1 MRKLILVKHSAVVV
15 QPDVPAAQWRLSD
28 VGRAR
33 CVSLARM
40 LAEYAPTVI
49 VASDEPKAVE
59 TADTVAGGLGL
70 SVETEAGLREH
81 DRADVPYHRDG
92 AEFERADAEHWFA
105 TAVGELLARRPT
117 GNVIVVAHGTVITLL
132 IARHNRVEPYQCWRR
147 LGLPS
152 FAVLSM
158 PDMILLDTVV
168 RVDSDAADRE
178 R

>member
-1 MRKLILVKHSAVVV
+1 M
-15 QPDVPAAQWRLSD
+15 
-28 VGRAR
+28 
-33 CVSLARM
+33 
-40 LAEYAPTVI
+40 
-49 VASDEPKAVE
+49 
-59 TADTVAGGLGL
+59 
-70 SVETEAGLREH
+70 
-81 DRADVPYHRDG
+81 
-92 AEFERADAEHWFA
+92 
-105 TAVGELLARRPT
+105 
-117 GNVIVVAHGTVITLL
+117 VAHGTVITLL

>member
-59 TADTVAGGLGL
+59 TADTVAGGSGCRWRPRPAYGSTTGPTCHITEMGL
-70 SVETEAGLREH
+70 SSSGPTQSTGSQRPSANCWRGAP
-81 DRADVPYHRDG
+81 RAMSS
-92 AEFERADAEHWFA
+92 WS
-105 TAVGELLARRPT
+105 PT
-117 GNVIVVAHGTVITLL
+117 G
-132 IARHNRVEPYQCWRR
+132 P
-147 LGLPS
+147 
-152 FAVLSM
+152 
-158 PDMILLDTVV
+158 
-168 RVDSDAADRE
+168 
-178 R
+178 